1 MAQVP
6 LRADDP
12 EQIGGYLLTA
22 RLGAG
27 GMGVVYLG
35 EAEDGGLVAIKVLRP
50 ELADDPEFRRRF
62 QREVSVLTKIRGVC
76 TVRVIAADTESV
88 VPFMVTEFIDGPS
101 LAEYVDWY
109 GPLGADML
117 YGLATGLAEAL
128 TVIHAADVV
137 HRDLKPSNVI
147 LAADGPKVID
157 FGIAQTLDATAVTK
171 TGMMVGSAGFMAPEQ
186 VLGKPGPLADVFVWG
201 VTIGF
206 AASGE
211 SPFGGGP
218 TEAVLYRVLHN
229 DPDISAVPE
238 SLRSLVMAALA
249 KDERYRPSA
258 QQLLDRLTN
267 PSAAP
272 VTTVGA
278 ERVLDSPTQTVLSL
292 TWRTGPMSAP
302 PSATRVEGP
311 TATDP
316 GLLKPAPPGADWPT
330 PAPAPA
336 PPPVPAGPAGPA
348 AESKGPVSRRTVSI
362 GVAALAVAAAVIL
375 AVVLLT
381 GNHGNSGSGSQA
393 GSSNQNVPSASTL
406 PTYQGQQQRGV
417 FQTIDRIAAWGKTI
431 VTTGSL
437 TSNGVARQQFFVSS
451 DGGAT
456 WHLAPVQLPGGGE
469 PPVGFVADRIAA
481 GPTGWLAWGPQVI
494 WTSQNGQSWT
504 LAATHGIEPRLP
516 GDQVF
521 VLTSTST
528 GFVAGGQGKASGG
541 GNQGLVWVS
550 HDGITWQRMTAA
562 EVGMTLS
569 GQTPQAIAYAATRG
583 NDTVI
588 SDGGSGVWL
597 STDGGSSWNT
607 VNVPIDH
614 GAQNKISGLTS
625 DGSGLLAVRPGTTAS
640 GAPDGVAYF
649 SPNGQTWQFSGLI
662 DPAGGWTPGVVKG
675 SNDGF
680 VVTGTASQNIYV
692 AYTSTGTGS
701 TWKATGSLGD
711 TSGGPV
717 PTAAAGPDGIAT
729 IVGATTGTKLGQ
741 QPVFLEADAA
751 GTVRSV
757 AISGI
762 PGSLIPEAAVN
773 STAVADGEQIAV
785 GSADG
790 YPAVWRRALG
800 TSSWNLVTS
809 LSQVS
814 GASDLAALSSVTH
827 GSAGWLAA
835 GTPGPVIFTSTDGIH
850 WQSAGG
856 NIQQDLAGV
865 AAVAAASG
873 PGGYLIDGKLVA
885 AGGVCVAD
893 DWFSTDLTS
902 WTRAH
907 TAIPSTGS
915 SQVLAVA
922 AGAHGFVT
930 AGSHNGQPAIWTTAN
945 GTLWTTDILPQ
956 PTGASAALLQ
966 QVAINGDVVVA
977 LGQQT
982 TVTGTLPLAELSTD
996 GGKTWQQVQFVSA
1009 GPNTTVTALTAGP
1022 GGFTAAGQFGSAGQ
1036 LGAAIWRSPDGTSWT
1051 QLVISGLTGGGSHDI
1066 TTLTPSGSA
1075 VTAIDSILSTQ
1086 NQQYVTV
1093 PVRA

>member
-12 EQIGGYLLTA
+12 EQIGGYRLTA

-27 GMGVVYLG
+27 GMGLVYLC
-35 EAEDGGLVAIKVLRP
+35 EAPDGGLVAVKVLRP

-62 QREVSVLTKIRGVC
+62 QREVSVLTKVKGVC
-76 TVRVIAADTESV
+76 TVRVIEADTESV
-88 VPFMVTEFIDGPS
+88 VPFMVTEFIDGPN
-101 LAEYVDWY
+101 LAEYVDRH

-128 TVIHAADVV
+128 TVIHAAGIV

-157 FGIAQTLDATAVTK
+157 FGIAQTLDATVVTK

-201 VTIGF
+201 VTIAY

-218 TEAVLYRVLHN
+218 TEAVLYRVLHDN
-229 DPDISAVPE
+229 PDVSAVPE
-238 SLRSLVMAALA
+238 SLRPLVTAALA
-249 KDERYRPSA
+249 KDAQYRPTA
-258 QQLLDRLTN
+258 RQLLDRLTN
-267 PSAAP
+267 LSAVP
-272 VTTVGA
+272 VTTVDAG
-278 ERVLDSPTQTVLSL
+278 RVLDSPTQTVLAL
-292 TWRTGPMSAP
+292 TWRTGPMPGPVSGAR
-302 PSATRVEGP
+302 ATGP
-311 TATDP
+311 MAADP
-316 GLLKPAPPGADWPT
+316 GLLKPAAPGADW
-330 PAPAPA
+330 PAPA
-336 PPPVPAGPAGPA
+336 PPPTPVVGAPAPGVGP
-348 AESKGPVSRRTVSI
+348 ESKGPVSRRTVSI
-362 GVAALAVAAAVIL
+362 GVAALAVAAAAIL
-375 AVVLLT
+375 AIVLLT
-381 GNHGNSGSGSQA
+381 GKPGSVAGNHA
-393 GSSNQNVPSASTL
+393 GQSNQNAPSASAL

-451 DGGAT
+451 DGGAS
-456 WHLAPVQLPGGGE
+456 WHLAPVQLPGGGV
-469 PPVGFVADRIAA
+469 PPVGFIADRIAA

-494 WTSQNGQSWT
+494 WTSHNGLSWT
-504 LAATHGIEPRLP
+504 LAATHGLEPRLP

-528 GFVAGGQGKASGG
+528 GFVAGGQGKASNG

-550 HDGITWQRMTAA
+550 PDGISWQRMTAGQ
-562 EVGMTLS
+562 VGMTLS
-569 GQTPQAIAYAATRG
+569 GQPPQAIAYAATRG

-588 SDGGSGVWL
+588 SDGGTGIWL
-597 STDGGSSWNT
+597 STDGGSSWTT
-607 VNVPIDH
+607 VSVPVDH
-614 GAQNKISGLTS
+614 GAKNTISGLSS
-625 DGSGLLAVRPGTTAS
+625 DGSGLLAVRPGTNAT

-675 SNDGF
+675 SNNGF

-701 TWKATGSLGD
+701 TWQATGSLGD

-717 PTAAAGPDGIAT
+717 PTAAAAPHGT
-729 IVGATTGTKLGQ
+729 SVIVGATAGTKLSQ
-741 QPVFLEADAA
+741 QPVFLEANAA

-757 AISGI
+757 SISGI

-785 GSADG
+785 GTADG
-790 YPAVWRRALG
+790 YPAIWRRALG
-800 TSSWNLVTS
+800 TSSWTLVSS
-809 LSQVS
+809 LSLVS
-814 GASDLAALSSVTH
+814 GSSDLAALSSVTH

-835 GTPGPVIFTSTDGIH
+835 GTPGPVIFTSTDGIT
-850 WQSAGG
+850 WQPAGG

-865 AAVAAASG
+865 AAVATASG
-873 PGGYLIDGKLVA
+873 PGGYLIDGKLVGT
-885 AGGVCVAD
+885 GGVCVAD

-907 TAIPSTGS
+907 TAIPPTGS

-922 AGAHGFVT
+922 AGPHGFVT

-945 GTLWTTDILPQ
+945 GTLWTIDVLPQ

-966 QVAINGDVVVA
+966 QVAINRNIVVA
-977 LGQQT
+977 LGQET

-1009 GPNTTVTALTAGP
+1009 GPNTAVTALTAGP
-1022 GGFTAAGQFGSAGQ
+1022 GGFTAAGQFGSTGQ
-1036 LGAAIWRSPDGTSWT
+1036 LGAAIWRSPDGTNWT
-1051 QLVISGLTGGGSHDI
+1051 QLVISGLSGGGSHDI

-1075 VTAIDSILSTQ
+1075 VTGIDSILSTQ

-1093 PVRA
+1093 PVPA

>member
-1 MAQVP
+1 LAQVP

-12 EQIGGYLLTA
+12 EQIGGYRLTA

-35 EAEDGGLVAIKVLRP
+35 EADDSGLVAIKMLRP

-101 LAEYVDWY
+101 LAEYVDRY

-258 QQLLDRLTN
+258 RQLLDRLTN

-336 PPPVPAGPAGPA
+336 PPPVPSGPAGPA
-348 AESKGPVSRRTVSI
+348 AESKGPVRRRTVSI

-375 AVVLLT
+375 GVVLLT
-381 GNHGNSGSGSQA
+381 GNHGNSGSGNQA
-393 GSSNQNVPSASTL
+393 GSSNQNVPAASTL

-521 VLTSTST
+521 VLTSTSS
-528 GFVAGGQGKASGG
+528 GFVAGGQGKVSGG

-597 STDGGSSWNT
+597 STDGGSSWTT
-607 VNVPIDH
+607 VTVPIDH

-865 AAVAAASG
+865 AAVATASG

-922 AGAHGFVT
+922 AGPHGFVT

-1022 GGFTAAGQFGSAGQ
+1022 GGFTAAGQFGNSGQ

-1093 PVRA
+1093 PVRG

>member
-504 LAATHGIEPRLP
+504 LAATHGIEPRPP

>member
-1 MAQVP
+1 LAQVP

-12 EQIGGYLLTA
+12 EQIGGYRLTA

-35 EAEDGGLVAIKVLRP
+35 EAEDGGLVAVKVLRP

-62 QREVSVLTKIRGVC
+62 QREVSVLTKVKGVC
-76 TVRVIAADTESV
+76 TVRVIAADTESIA
-88 VPFMVTEFIDGPS
+88 PFMVTEFIDGPS
-101 LAEYVDWY
+101 LAEYVDRH

-128 TVIHAADVV
+128 TVIHAAGIV

-147 LAADGPKVID
+147 LAPDGPKVID

-186 VLGKPGPLADVFVWG
+186 VLGKPGPPADIFVWG
-201 VTIGF
+201 VTIGY

-218 TEAVLYRVLHN
+218 TEAVLYRVLHS
-229 DPDISAVPE
+229 DPDVSAIPE
-238 SLRSLVMAALA
+238 SLRSLVTAALA
-249 KDERYRPSA
+249 KDAKHRPSA
-258 QQLLDRLTN
+258 QQLLNRLAN
-267 PSAAP
+267 PSTVPA
-272 VTTVGA
+272 TTVQA
-278 ERVLDSPTQTVLSL
+278 ERALDSPTQTVLAL
-292 TWRTGPMSAP
+292 TWRTGSMPGPAPAAGATGPM
-302 PSATRVEGP
+302 
-311 TATDP
+311 ATDP

-330 PAPAPA
+330 PPPPAAPAPA
-336 PPPVPAGPAGPA
+336 GAPSPPPAPA
-348 AESKGPVSRRTVSI
+348 SKGPVSRRTAAI
-362 GVAALAVAAAVIL
+362 GVATLAVVAAAVV

-381 GNHGNSGSGSQA
+381 GHSTKSGPVA
-393 GSSNQNVPSASTL
+393 GQSNQGVPSASTL

-417 FQTIDRIAAWGKTI
+417 FQTIDRIAAWGNTI
-431 VTTGSL
+431 VTTGAL
-437 TSNGVARQQFFVSS
+437 TSDGVGRQQFFVST
-451 DGGAT
+451 DGGVT

-494 WTSQNGQSWT
+494 WTSQNGRSWT

-516 GDQVF
+516 TDQVF

-528 GFVAGGQGKASGG
+528 GFVAGGQGQAAGG
-541 GNQGLVWVS
+541 GNQALVWVS

-562 EVGMTLS
+562 QVGMTLS
-569 GQTPQAIAYAATRG
+569 GQVPQAISFAATRG

-597 STDGGSSWNT
+597 STNGGTSWTT
-607 VNVPIDH
+607 VTVPVDH
-614 GAQNKISGLTS
+614 GAKNTISGLTS
-625 DGSGLLAVRPGTTAS
+625 DRSGLLAVRPGTTAT

-649 SPNGQTWQFSGLI
+649 STNGQTWQFAGLI

-675 SNDGF
+675 SNNGF

-692 AYTSTGTGS
+692 AYTSTGTGT
-701 TWKATGSLGD
+701 TWKPTGSLGD

-717 PTAAAGPDGIAT
+717 PTAAAGPDGTAIIA
-729 IVGATTGTKLGQ
+729 GATTGTKLSQ
-741 QPVFLEADAA
+741 QPVFLEANAA
-751 GTVRSV
+751 GTVRPV
-757 AISGI
+757 AISNI

-800 TSSWNLVTS
+800 SSSWTLVSPLS
-809 LSQVS
+809 LVS
-814 GASDLAALSSVTH
+814 GSSGLATLLSVTH
-827 GSAGWLAA
+827 GPAGWLAA

-850 WQSAGG
+850 WQPAGG

-865 AAVAAASG
+865 AAVATASG
-873 PGGYLIDGKLVA
+873 PSGYLIDGKLVA

-893 DWFSTDLTS
+893 DWFSTNLTS
-902 WTRAH
+902 WTRAR
-907 TAIPSTGS
+907 TAIPPTGS

-922 AGAHGFVT
+922 AGPHGFVT
-930 AGSHNGQPAIWTTAN
+930 AGSHNGKPAIWTTAN
-945 GTLWTTDILPQ
+945 GTLWTTDVLPL

-966 QVAINGDVVVA
+966 QVAISGNSVVA

-996 GGKTWQQVQFVSA
+996 GGKTWQEVQFISA

-1022 GGFTAAGQFGSAGQ
+1022 GGFTAAGQFGSTGQ
-1036 LGAAIWRSPDGTSWT
+1036 LGAAIWRSPDGTNWT
-1051 QLVISGLTGGGSHDI
+1051 QLAIGGLTGGGSHDI

-1093 PVRA
+1093 PVPAH

>member
-1 MAQVP
+1 MP

-12 EQIGGYLLTA
+12 EQIGGYRLTA

-27 GMGVVYLG
+27 GMGLVYLC
-35 EAEDGGLVAIKVLRP
+35 EAPDGGLVAVKVLRP

-62 QREVSVLTKIRGVC
+62 QREVSVLTKVKGVC
-76 TVRVIAADTESV
+76 TVRVIEADTESV
-88 VPFMVTEFIDGPS
+88 VPYMVTEFINGPN
-101 LAEYVDWY
+101 LAEYVDRH

-128 TVIHAADVV
+128 TVIHAAGIV

-201 VTIGF
+201 VTIGY

-238 SLRSLVMAALA
+238 SLRPLVTAALA

-258 QQLLDRLTN
+258 RQLLDRLTN

-278 ERVLDSPTQTVLSL
+278 ERQLDSPTQTVLAL

-302 PSATRVEGP
+302 PPATRATEP
-311 TATDP
+311 IATDP
-316 GLLKPAPPGADWPT
+316 GLLKPAAPGTDW

-336 PPPVPAGPAGPA
+336 AAAGPDPSSPGLAP
-348 AESKGPVSRRTVSI
+348 ERKGPVSRRTVSV
-362 GVAALAVAAAVIL
+362 GVAVLAVAAAAIL

-381 GNHGNSGSGSQA
+381 GHSGKSGSAA
-393 GSSNQNVPSASTL
+393 GQSNQNTLSASTL
-406 PTYQGQQQRGV
+406 PTYQGQQGRGV

-494 WTSQNGQSWT
+494 WTSQNGLSWT

-516 GDQVF
+516 SDQVF

-528 GFVAGGQGKASGG
+528 GFVAGGQGKTSAG

-569 GQTPQAIAYAATRG
+569 GQPPQAISYAATRG

-597 STDGGSSWNT
+597 STDGGSSWTT
-607 VNVPIDH
+607 VSVPVDH
-614 GAQNKISGLTS
+614 GAKNTISGLSS

-692 AYTSTGTGS
+692 AYTSPGPGS
-701 TWKATGSLGD
+701 TWHATGSLGD

-717 PTAAAGPDGIAT
+717 PTAAAGPHGVAI
-729 IVGATTGTKLGQ
+729 IVGATTGTKLSQ

-773 STAVADGEQIAV
+773 STAVADGEQVAV

-790 YPAVWRRALG
+790 YPAIWRRALG
-800 TSSWNLVTS
+800 TSSWTLVSPLS
-809 LSQVS
+809 LVS
-814 GASDLAALSSVTH
+814 GPSDLAALSSVTH
-827 GSAGWLAA
+827 GPAGWVAA
-835 GTPGPVIFTSTDGIH
+835 GTPGPVIFTSANGIT
-850 WQSAGG
+850 WQPAGG

-865 AAVAAASG
+865 AAVAIASG
-873 PGGYLIDGKLVA
+873 PSGYLIDGKLVG

-922 AGAHGFVT
+922 AGPHGFVT

-945 GTLWTTDILPQ
+945 GTLWTTDVLPQ
-956 PTGASAALLQ
+956 PTGASGALLQ
-966 QVAINGDVVVA
+966 QVAINGDIVVA

-1009 GPNTTVTALTAGP
+1009 GQNTTVTALTAGP
-1022 GGFTAAGQFGSAGQ
+1022 GGFIAAGQFGNTGQ
-1036 LGAAIWRSPDGTSWT
+1036 QGAAIWRSPDGTSWT
-1051 QLVISGLTGGGSHDI
+1051 QLVINGLTGGGSHDI
-1066 TTLTPSGSA
+1066 TTVSPSGSA

-1093 PVRA
+1093 PVPAH

>member
-12 EQIGGYLLTA
+12 EQIGGYRLTA

-27 GMGVVYLG
+27 GMGLVYLG
-35 EAEDGGLVAIKVLRP
+35 EAPDGGLVAVKVLRP

-62 QREVSVLTKIRGVC
+62 QREVSVLTKVKGVC
-76 TVRVIAADTESV
+76 TVRVIEADTESV
-88 VPFMVTEFIDGPS
+88 VPFMVTEFIDGPN
-101 LAEYVDWY
+101 LAEYVDRQ

-128 TVIHAADVV
+128 TVIHAAGIV

-157 FGIAQTLDATAVTK
+157 FGIAQTLDATVVTK

-201 VTIGF
+201 VTIAY

-218 TEAVLYRVLHN
+218 TEAVLYRVLHD
-229 DPDISAVPE
+229 DPDVSAVPE
-238 SLRSLVMAALA
+238 SLRPLVTAALA
-249 KDERYRPSA
+249 KDAQYRPSA
-258 QQLLDRLTN
+258 RQLLDRLAN

-272 VTTVGA
+272 VTTVGT
-278 ERVLDSPTQTVLSL
+278 ERALDSPTQTILAL
-292 TWRTGPMSAP
+292 TWRTGPMPGPASA
-302 PSATRVEGP
+302 SGATGP
-311 TATDP
+311 MAADP
-316 GLLKPAPPGADWPT
+316 GLLKPAAPDADWPE
-330 PAPAPA
+330 PA
-336 PPPVPAGPAGPA
+336 PPAVPPVVGGQASGPAPEG
-348 AESKGPVSRRTVSI
+348 KRPVSRRTVSI
-362 GVAALAVAAAVIL
+362 GVAALAVAAAAIL
-375 AVVLLT
+375 AIVLLT
-381 GNHGNSGSGSQA
+381 GKPGSVARNQTGQ
-393 GSSNQNVPSASTL
+393 SNQNLPSASTL
-406 PTYQGQQQRGV
+406 PTYQGQQGRGV

-451 DGGAT
+451 DGGAS

-469 PPVGFVADRIAA
+469 PPVGFIADRIAA

-494 WTSQNGQSWT
+494 WTSQNGLSWT
-504 LAATHGIEPRLP
+504 LAATHGIEPRLAT
-516 GDQVF
+516 DQVF

-528 GFVAGGQGKASGG
+528 GFVAGGQGKISGG

-550 HDGITWQRMTAA
+550 HDGITWQRLTAA
-562 EVGMTLS
+562 QVGMTLS
-569 GQTPQAIAYAATRG
+569 GQPPQAISFAATRG

-597 STDGGSSWNT
+597 STDGGSTWST
-607 VNVPIDH
+607 VTVPVDH
-614 GAQNKISGLTS
+614 GAKNTISGLSS

-640 GAPDGVAYF
+640 GSPDGVAYF

-675 SNDGF
+675 SNNGF

-701 TWKATGSLGD
+701 TWQATGSLGD
-711 TSGGPV
+711 TAGGPV
-717 PTAAAGPDGIAT
+717 PTAAAGPHGTAT
-729 IVGATTGTKLGQ
+729 IVGATAGTNLSQ
-741 QPVFLEADAA
+741 QPVFLEANAA
-751 GTVRSV
+751 GTIRSV

-790 YPAVWRRALG
+790 YPAIWRRALG
-800 TSSWNLVTS
+800 TASWTLVSPLS
-809 LSQVS
+809 LVS
-814 GASDLAALSSVTH
+814 GASDLAALESVTH

-835 GTPGPVIFTSTDGIH
+835 GTPGPVIFTSTDGIT
-850 WQSAGG
+850 WQPASG

-865 AAVAAASG
+865 AAVATASG

-907 TAIPSTGS
+907 TAIPPKGS

-922 AGAHGFVT
+922 AGPHGFVT

-945 GTLWTTDILPQ
+945 GTLWTTDVLPQ

-966 QVAINGDVVVA
+966 QVAISGNIVVA

-1009 GPNTTVTALTAGP
+1009 GTNTTVTALTAGP
-1022 GGFTAAGQFGSAGQ
+1022 GGFTAAGQFGSTGQ
-1036 LGAAIWRSPDGTSWT
+1036 QGAAIWRSPDGTSWT
-1051 QLVISGLTGGGSHDI
+1051 QLVISGLNGGGSHDI

-1075 VTAIDSILSTQ
+1075 VTAIDSVLSTQ

-1093 PVRA
+1093 PVPAH

>member
-1 MAQVP
+1 LAQVP

-12 EQIGGYLLTA
+12 EQIGGYRLTA

-88 VPFMVTEFIDGPS
+88 APFMVTEFIDGPS
-101 LAEYVDWY
+101 LAEYVDRK

-128 TVIHAADVV
+128 TVIHAAGVV

-229 DPDISAVPE
+229 DPDVSAVPE
-238 SLRSLVMAALA
+238 SLRSLVTAALA

-258 QQLLDRLTN
+258 QQLLDRLAN

-278 ERVLDSPTQTVLSL
+278 ERVLDSPTQTVLAL

-302 PSATRVEGP
+302 PSPTRVTGP
-311 TATDP
+311 VPTDP
-316 GLLKPAPPGADWPT
+316 GLLQPAPPDADWPT
-330 PAPAPA
+330 PPPAPAPA
-336 PPPVPAGPAGPA
+336 PVGAVPAPAPEA
-348 AESKGPVSRRTVSI
+348 KGPVSRRTASI
-362 GVAALAVAAAVIL
+362 GLAVLAVAAAVVL

-381 GNHGNSGSGSQA
+381 GNHGKTGSGNQV
-393 GSSNQNVPSASTL
+393 GQSNQNPLASTL
-406 PTYQGQQQRGV
+406 PTYPGQQQRGV
-417 FQTIDRIAAWGKTI
+417 FQTIDRIAAWGQTI

-437 TSNGVARQQFFVSS
+437 TSDGVARQQFFVSS

-456 WHLAPVQLPGGGE
+456 WHLAPVQQPGGGE
-469 PPVGFVADRIAA
+469 PPVGFIADRIAA

-528 GFVAGGQGKASGG
+528 GFVAGGQGKAPGG

-569 GQTPQAIAYAATRG
+569 GQTPQAIAYAATHG
-583 NDTVI
+583 TDTVI

-607 VNVPIDH
+607 VNVPVDH
-614 GAQNKISGLTS
+614 GAKNTISGLSS

-649 SPNGQTWQFSGLI
+649 SPNGQTWQFSGII

-701 TWKATGSLGD
+701 TWKATGPLGD

-717 PTAAAGPDGIAT
+717 PTAAAGPHGVAT

-741 QPVFLEADAA
+741 QPVFLEANAG

-790 YPAVWRRALG
+790 YPAIWRRALG
-800 TSSWNLVTS
+800 TSSWTLVSS
-809 LSQVS
+809 LSLVS

-827 GSAGWLAA
+827 GPAGWLAA

-850 WQSAGG
+850 WHSAGG

-865 AAVAAASG
+865 AAVAIASR
-873 PGGYLIDGKLVA
+873 PSGYLIDGKLVG
-885 AGGVCVAD
+885 AGGICVAD
-893 DWFSTDLTS
+893 DWFSTDLIS

-907 TAIPSTGS
+907 TAIPPTGS

-922 AGAHGFVT
+922 AGPHGFVT

-945 GTLWTTDILPQ
+945 GTLWTIDVLPQ

-966 QVAINGDVVVA
+966 QVAISGNIVVA

-1022 GGFTAAGQFGSAGQ
+1022 GGFTAAGQFGSSGQ
-1036 LGAAIWRSPDGTSWT
+1036 QGAAIWRSPDGTNWT
-1051 QLVISGLTGGGSHDI
+1051 QLVISGLNGGGRHDI
-1066 TTLTPSGSA
+1066 TTVTPSGSA
-1075 VTAIDSILSTQ
+1075 VTAIDSVLTTQ

-1093 PVRA
+1093 PVPAH